1 MRMKPPKNR
10 ALSPAVGR
18 AIDRK
23 LGRTRAESVRLFL
36 RQFYASSPTT
46 ELQRALTFNVVC
58 AMRQSFSAQA
68 TVNEWA
74 AAHAEEIPKTQAIL
88 TRLRAEPKPGYAMF
102 SVVLREML
110 NLAQSTSYKQ

>member
-1 MRMKPPKNR
+1 LINHLQVKNHWQAQAR
-10 ALSPAVGR
+10 VSFIDDLSW
-18 AIDRK
+18 
-23 LGRTRAESVRLFL
+23 
-36 RQFYASSPTT
+36 Q
-46 ELQRALTFNVVC
+46 QRALTFNVVC
-58 AMRQSFSAQA
+58 AMRQSCSAQA
-68 TVNEWA
+68 AVNEWA

>member
-18 AIDRK
+18 AI
-23 LGRTRAESVRLFL
+23 
-36 RQFYASSPTT
+36 
-46 ELQRALTFNVVC
+46 
-58 AMRQSFSAQA
+58 
-68 TVNEWA
+68 
-74 AAHAEEIPKTQAIL
+74 L

-102 SVVLREML
+102 PVVLREML